1 MINDWVVFLLI
12 VIFDVVEG
20 PVITQVITAINN
32 GLLNGNCSLALL
44 RKPKPAKSSIL
55 YLDFLKKNKIK

>member
-32 GLLNGNCSLALL
+32 GNCSLALL